1 MSAMRRGV
9 SMRDLLVAHDSAGL
23 TGHHIP
29 SSAQSVRDISL
40 ITRVE
45 QILEVGPDSIVLL
58 AEELALGGWVV
69 SVALRYAWERRAV
82 ALIVSEQ
89 SFSESVIELAR
100 RFGVALFTT
109 SDGIDRTALTLAREL
124 GALEAGILSRLDA
137 LHSRVL
143 RAASI
148 PEVLSEISQELG
160 DAVVQLVVDG
170 IVLESHGT
178 RPADPVVARL
188 VLSARDRGHRGQE
201 GGHGPELV
209 AEVAPVQQ
217 AFADQ
222 ALARAS
228 MTVRALLLQQE
239 LDDLVGAAPLLSFA
253 ALSGLREDGAFDD
266 SRSEQPALRRLPSGT
281 SVAAVVLRVADVDQR
296 STRIAPVVTSRW
308 RETFP
313 RVPLARL
320 QSGWFALVPLA
331 DPEHELDDALQQLAD
346 SGLGDLGAAVGVAH
360 DPQGTEQVTS
370 LLRRAGLAARLAE
383 PGGPVLDFR
392 RFGLPLLRRLLPAED
407 ALDLALTTYP
417 ALLADPQASEI
428 IATVVS
434 YLDCAGS
441 VTAAAEHLG
450 VHRNTVQLRMRHAAT
465 LGVTLSHP
473 ERLLSTHLLLS
484 ALDLRALPV
493 ATRPTAEF

>member
-1 MSAMRRGV
+1 
-9 SMRDLLVAHDSAGL
+9 MRDLLVAHDSAGL

-29 SSAQSVRDISL
+29 SSAQSVRDIAL

-137 LHSRVL
+137 LHSRML

-160 DAVVQLVVDG
+160 DALVQLVVDG
-170 IVLESHGT
+170 IVLVSHGT
-178 RPADPVVARL
+178 RPAEPVIVRL
-188 VLSARDRGHRGQE
+188 VLNLRDRGHRGQE
-201 GGHGPELV
+201 GQHGPDLV
-209 AEVAPVQQ
+209 AAVAPVQQ

-228 MTVRALLLQQE
+228 TTVRALLLQHE

-281 SVAAVVLRVADVDQR
+281 PVAAVVLRVADVDQR
-296 STRIAPVVTSRW
+296 SARIAPVVTSRW
-308 RETFP
+308 REAFP

-331 DPEHELDDALQQLAD
+331 DPADELDDALQQLAD

-360 DPQGTEQVTS
+360 DPHGTEQVTS

-417 ALLADPQASEI
+417 ALLADPHASEI

-465 LGVTLSHP
+465 LGVTLNHP
-473 ERLLSTHLLLS
+473 EQLLSTHLLLS

-493 ATRPTAEF
+493 ASSPTAEL